1 MTIIEIC
8 CDIKFN
14 SDYIKRYQLLHKI
27 KKKMEMENKEKN
39 NLSDNNKNNAI
50 LIILKRCEI

>member
-14 SDYIKRYQLLHKI
+14 SDYIKRYQLLQKI

-39 NLSDNNKNNAI
+39 NLSDNKNNAI
-50 LIILKRCEI
+50 RIILKRCEI